1 LLLQAAKARAAVTAH
16 TAASFIGRGD
26 LIIGLPRILPVR
38 GCCRDHKHCHMAN
51 WGEYCHRLSS
61 M

>member
-1 LLLQAAKARAAVTAH
+1 
-16 TAASFIGRGD
+16 
-26 LIIGLPRILPVR
+26 LITGLPLNLRVR
-38 GCCRDHKHCHMAN
+38 RCCRDHKHRHMAN